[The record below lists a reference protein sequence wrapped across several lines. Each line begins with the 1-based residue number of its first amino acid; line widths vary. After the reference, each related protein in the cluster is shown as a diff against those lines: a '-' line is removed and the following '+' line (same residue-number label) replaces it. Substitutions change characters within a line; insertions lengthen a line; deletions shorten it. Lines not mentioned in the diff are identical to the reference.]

1 LFVASILNWA
11 ILNEI
16 RPKMETKIT
25 PSAQNG
31 HKDNTWHEI
40 HLLLCKMDDQRLGAE
55 DNVRFDNALAAQNRL
70 APYDAPHMSR
80 RANTH
85 SVLVTFGGVP
95 VGEFDALVYMVAAR
109 TSTAAALAEDIR
121 AMLLFATTATT
132 GPISVI
138 HQAARMVAE
147 ANLARR
153 ERFSAT
159 DATQLLQ
166 LNGEVNAANA
176 QVPVTC
182 PMLWII
188 ASALSVRF
196 RPGDANLWQ
205 VATLELSLKSQIEAL
220 ELEQTQV
227 GVRSVDLC
235 RELCPAFCTVSCAM
249 HRVAPGACPYSHSR
263 AYRRLRA
270 GLFPSVSCCRS
281 CWRVS

>member
-1 LFVASILNWA
+1 
-11 ILNEI
+11 
-16 RPKMETKIT
+16 
-25 PSAQNG
+25 
-31 HKDNTWHEI
+31 
-40 HLLLCKMDDQRLGAE
+40 MDDQRLGAE

-70 APYDAPHMSR
+70 ALYDAPQMSR

-85 SVLVTFGGVP
+85 SVLCTFGGVP

-109 TSTAAALAEDIR
+109 TSTDAALAEDIE

-132 GPISVI
+132 GPSSVV

-188 ASALSVRF
+188 ASALF
-196 RPGDANLWQ
+196 RSLPPGRRTSLPGCHAR
-205 VATLELSLKSQIEAL
+205 TLFEAAK
-220 ELEQTQV
+220 
-227 GVRSVDLC
+227 RS
-235 RELCPAFCTVSCAM
+235 
-249 HRVAPGACPYSHSR
+249 
-263 AYRRLRA
+263 A
-270 GLFPSVSCCRS
+270 GD
-281 CWRVS
+281 

>member
-1 LFVASILNWA
+1 
-11 ILNEI
+11 
-16 RPKMETKIT
+16 
-25 PSAQNG
+25 
-31 HKDNTWHEI
+31 
-40 HLLLCKMDDQRLGAE
+40 MDDQRLGAE

-85 SVLVTFGGVP
+85 SVLVTFDGVP

-132 GPISVI
+132 GPSSVI

-166 LNGEVNAANA
+166 LNGEVNTANA

-205 VATLELSLKSQIEAL
+205 VATLELSLKNQIEAL

-227 GVRSVDLC
+227 AVRSVDFC
-235 RELCPAFCTVSCAM
+235 RELCPAFFALSHAPCIEWPPEHAHTLI
-249 HRVAPGACPYSHSR
+249 RVHTDGCEPGSSPLCLA
-263 AYRRLRA
+263 AAVA
-270 GLFPSVSCCRS
+270 GG
-281 CWRVS
+281 